1 VKSIAALEK
10 FSGDLLAVSMTP
22 EQERRE
28 VNLQLL
34 DAFITQL
41 RRDFEGLRTEIAE
54 FSVELKRVNEYFIQ
68 VRTENLSE
76 RMNKISDGEIP
87 KLKDKIN
94 GLEIFNVKLVTA
106 LYVLFGVYTAIL
118 GMMGAWVKFK

>member
-76 RMNKISDGEIP
+76 RMNKISEGEIP
-87 KLKDKIN
+87 KLKDRISD
-94 GLEIFNVKLVTA
+94 LEIFKIKLVTA
-106 LYVLFGVYTAIL
+106 LAVLFGVYTAIL
-118 GMMGAWVKFK
+118 GIMGVWVKFK